1 VQLNQTRLR
10 RRAEPAP
17 ARLRKAFYFRRIC
30 IALRDSNEIRLQS
43 ACFRILKAPALAAT
57 LGKTKPMEH
66 NIHLA
71 GLPLCNFDVAR
82 GRAPIVAIL
91 ELIENRIDRNA
102 TDL

>member
-1 VQLNQTRLR
+1 L
-10 RRAEPAP
+10 
-17 ARLRKAFYFRRIC
+17 
-30 IALRDSNEIRLQS
+30 
-43 ACFRILKAPALAAT
+43 FRILKSERFAAT